1 MVVVY
6 TGNGKGKT
14 SACVGQAVR
23 ALGQGMR
30 VGFFQ
35 YMKRPDQAGEQKI
48 LAELLGANYA
58 AGGLGFL
65 RSPERFAE
73 HREASVR
80 LTEHVLTLI
89 ENLDMLILDEALYAM
104 KAAVLTQDELRGIM
118 DMCERNRTHLVL
130 SGRDAP
136 PWLIDAAALV
146 TEMAELKHPY
156 SQGISAER
164 GIEF

>member
-1 MVVVY
+1 MILVY

-23 ALGQGMR
+23 ALGQGLR

-35 YMKRPDQAGEQKI
+35 YMKRPDAAGEQNM
-48 LAELLGANYA
+48 LRNLLGASYA

-65 RSPERFAE
+65 RSPEQFAA
-73 HREASVR
+73 HREAGLA
-80 LTEHVLTLI
+80 LTRSIRPRIAE
-89 ENLDMLILDEALYAM
+89 LDMLILDEALYALQ
-104 KAAVLTQDELRGIM
+104 AAVLTQEELREIM
-118 DMCERNRTHLVL
+118 DLCEANRTHLVL

-136 PWLIDAAALV
+136 QWLLDRAHLV
-146 TEMAELKHPY
+146 TEMREIKHPFAR
-156 SQGISAER
+156 GIPAQR